1 MGHLNDHLTQCLSL
15 EELPKRDDLTERHTL
30 SFFSSFSR
38 SLSLSLLLLL
48 LWLSYT
54 SLSEGGSPV
63 QRWLL
68 LSLHW
73 DTFFSYSYTLVMDVL
88 ADNQAQ
94 ANAAADNQNNNS
106 DYMGLALKQW
116 SVYLGNVLLNFI
128 HKECKNGHM
137 CSTSASGSPTATQST
152 TAMHQQAPSLTNM
165 QLQQQQQQSNQFYK
179 NNYCPCC
186 HYNYQQ
192 HHHNQNGSYYNYAQF
207 LGSQRQYVR
216 SYHTCTRYYN
226 VTASR
231 NTG

>member
-1 MGHLNDHLTQCLSL
+1 
-15 EELPKRDDLTERHTL
+15 
-30 SFFSSFSR
+30 
-38 SLSLSLLLLL
+38 
-48 LWLSYT
+48 
-54 SLSEGGSPV
+54 
-63 QRWLL
+63 
-68 LSLHW
+68 
-73 DTFFSYSYTLVMDVL
+73 MDVL

-165 QLQQQQQQSNQFYK
+165 QLQQQQQSTNQFYK

-216 SYHTCTRYYN
+216 KVPYC
-226 VTASR
+226 
-231 NTG
+231 

>member
-1 MGHLNDHLTQCLSL
+1 MTWQRGIRFLFSL
-15 EELPKRDDLTERHTL
+15 LFLA
-30 SFFSSFSR
+30 
-38 SLSLSLLLLL
+38 LSLSPCFCYFYGSRTQA
-48 LWLSYT
+48 WVRGDRPYS
-54 SLSEGGSPV
+54 GGCC
-63 QRWLL
+63 L

-165 QLQQQQQQSNQFYK
+165 QLQQQQQQQSTNQFYK